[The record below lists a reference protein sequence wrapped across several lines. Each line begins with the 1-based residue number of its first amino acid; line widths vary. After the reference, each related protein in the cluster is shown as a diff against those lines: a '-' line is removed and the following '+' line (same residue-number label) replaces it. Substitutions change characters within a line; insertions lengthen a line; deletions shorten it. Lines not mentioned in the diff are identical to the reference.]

1 MNREVCNYDYNYCA
15 DKLIYYS
22 ALKGVVK
29 DIFPEGKEPTSE
41 FRPDEKLHSLLSIGS
56 VNGRMTCAILINSVI
71 NKGLI
76 ELSRKV
82 KDILDIPYDI
92 NL

>member
-1 MNREVCNYDYNYCA
+1 MSDEYNEINNIM